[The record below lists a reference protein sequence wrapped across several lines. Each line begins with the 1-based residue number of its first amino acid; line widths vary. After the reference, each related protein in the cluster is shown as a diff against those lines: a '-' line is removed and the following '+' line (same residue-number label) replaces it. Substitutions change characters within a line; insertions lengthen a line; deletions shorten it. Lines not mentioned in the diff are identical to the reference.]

1 MGMTAFYGNFDR
13 AAHEETSLQTI
24 GRALE
29 LGVNFL
35 DTAWIYQVSSLSISN
50 AFDDLAVVRRWRWRQ
65 FHQ

>member
-1 MGMTAFYGNFDR
+1 MTAFYGDFDR

-35 DTAWIYQVSSLSISN
+35 DTAWIYQVDYLVPQSLI
-50 AFDDLAVVRRWRWRQ
+50 FI
-65 FHQ
+65 F

>member
-1 MGMTAFYGNFDR
+1 MGITAFYGNFDR

-35 DTAWIYQVSSLSISN
+35 DTAWIYQVSSFVQNSEILS
-50 AFDDLAVVRRWRWRQ
+50 
-65 FHQ
+65 